1 MSYSRWATEVE
12 MKENL
17 EKVNIK
23 EEVKCSGIPLVYE
36 DNNFYVN
43 RSDIHN
49 LIIGSTGSGKTQSVV
64 LPLLKLSMMAN
75 ESMIINDPLG
85 ELYKVNAKKLQDEG
99 YKTIV
104 IDLEDSRKGNN
115 WNPLTLPYM
124 LYKEG
129 NKDKALDLID
139 DLGYYLFEDSNRNNS
154 DPFWVNSVI
163 NYFTGITLYLFENAK
178 EEEINLKSVE
188 SLTNQI
194 HENKLS
200 QEFLEKIDS
209 NSLIYSKLVGTL
221 KAPSETKGSILAVFR
236 QKIEKY
242 VAKENLTN
250 MLSTTDFDITNI
262 IKDKTAVFIISGMS
276 TQGENLIP
284 LFVNQIIDIVSL
296 YGKKERNL
304 VMLLDE
310 FDDLLPIRNF
320 AKKLTLCRY
329 LGINVTV
336 CIRSYIHLQNMYSKE
351 EVEILK
357 MCFGCIIYL
366 LSSDIYTI
374 EEISKYCGEVKE
386 NTPLISKEELQ
397 TLNTF
402 EAVVIMT
409 RMMPFK
415 TKLIPDYKIDWG
427 YENEEMDIPERKINN
442 ISIFKY

>member
-23 EEVKCSGIPLVYE
+23 EGVKCSGIPLVYE

-49 LIIGSTGSGKTQSVV
+49 LIIGSTGSGKTQSTI

-75 ESMIINDPLG
+75 ESMIINDPVG
-85 ELYKVNAKKLQDEG
+85 ELYRVNAKKLQNEG

-194 HENKLS
+194 NR
-200 QEFLEKIDS
+200 F
-209 NSLIYSKLVGTL
+209 
-221 KAPSETKGSILAVFR
+221 
-236 QKIEKY
+236 
-242 VAKENLTN
+242 
-250 MLSTTDFDITNI
+250 
-262 IKDKTAVFIISGMS
+262 
-276 TQGENLIP
+276 
-284 LFVNQIIDIVSL
+284 
-296 YGKKERNL
+296 
-304 VMLLDE
+304 
-310 FDDLLPIRNF
+310 
-320 AKKLTLCRY
+320 
-329 LGINVTV
+329 
-336 CIRSYIHLQNMYSKE
+336 
-351 EVEILK
+351 
-357 MCFGCIIYL
+357 
-366 LSSDIYTI
+366 
-374 EEISKYCGEVKE
+374 
-386 NTPLISKEELQ
+386 
-397 TLNTF
+397 
-402 EAVVIMT
+402 
-409 RMMPFK
+409 
-415 TKLIPDYKIDWG
+415 
-427 YENEEMDIPERKINN
+427 
-442 ISIFKY
+442 